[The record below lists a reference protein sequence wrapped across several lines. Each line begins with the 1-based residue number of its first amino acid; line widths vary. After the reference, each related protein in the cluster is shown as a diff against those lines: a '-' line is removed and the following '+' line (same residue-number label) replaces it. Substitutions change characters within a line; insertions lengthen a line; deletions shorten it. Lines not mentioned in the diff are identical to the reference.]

1 MSKVATIIQTWFLA
15 EAGKA
20 LDQMEGKMAS
30 MASERDEE
38 RKSLEEKLQQL
49 EELPEQTG
57 GMCLEPISL
66 IKVVEFHGEVRE
78 IQIRTW

>member
-1 MSKVATIIQTWFLA
+1 MS
-15 EAGKA
+15 
-20 LDQMEGKMAS
+20 S

-57 GMCLEPISL
+57 GMCLKPISVSGAVSMDLMGSAEPINL
-66 IKVVEFHGEVRE
+66 
-78 IQIRTW
+78 

>member
-1 MSKVATIIQTWFLA
+1 M
-15 EAGKA
+15 
-20 LDQMEGKMAS
+20 DQMEAKMSS

-66 IKVVEFHGEVRE
+66 VNVVEFYSEA
-78 IQIRTW
+78 

>member
-1 MSKVATIIQTWFLA
+1 
-15 EAGKA
+15 
-20 LDQMEGKMAS
+20 MAS

-66 IKVVEFHGEVRE
+66 VNVVEFQSEARE
-78 IQIRTW
+78 IQIICRKNMPLNFLYYKFKSCD

>member
-1 MSKVATIIQTWFLA
+1 
-15 EAGKA
+15 
-20 LDQMEGKMAS
+20 MAS

-57 GMCLEPISL
+57 GSSFEADDDHLLHE
-66 IKVVEFHGEVRE
+66 VEQELRGGVNGSKGNFFEER
-78 IQIRTW
+78 